1 MDLGRILKEGWEL
14 FLKDIIVLFV
24 MAILYMVLTAVTLGI
39 LGGPMLAGTIDAVLR
54 RTRDGRA
61 IQVGDLFARFD
72 QFGRYL
78 GAFYVLTILIGIG
91 FCLLVVPGIYLAT
104 IWFYTFP
111 LLVDRPLSLGDA
123 MRESYQLVHD
133 GDFWTHTGLV
143 ILLTVLSAVLSG
155 VLLGAPIAFAYTL
168 TAMTAAYV
176 TSHARRNPAPAP
188 INVSATP

>member
-54 RTRDGRA
+54 RTREGRA

-91 FCLLVVPGIYLAT
+91 FCLLVVPGIYLGT
-104 IWFYTFP
+104 IWFYAFP
-111 LLVDRPLSLGDA
+111 LLVDRPLRWVMPCA
-123 MRESYQLVHD
+123 K
-133 GDFWTHTGLV
+133 
-143 ILLTVLSAVLSG
+143 
-155 VLLGAPIAFAYTL
+155 
-168 TAMTAAYV
+168 V
-176 TSHARRNPAPAP
+176 TSSFMTVISGRTQ
-188 INVSATP
+188 VWSSC